1 MVSFQAILSGV
12 PDGPIDREA
21 DLAAYTR
28 YLLDAAALKHGG
40 SGTAWPTAKPQL
52 LVVTD
57 YVPTPDADAG
67 SFRLVHLLALWQ
79 EIGFRV
85 TLACDQPAGEERY
98 VRDLERLGITVITT
112 GAHVE
117 SHLRTDGARYNV
129 VVLCR
134 PDIALKYLFSTR
146 AHAVDARVIYDTV
159 DLHWVR
165 MEGAARLN
173 PADASLAERAAF
185 YARVE
190 PFISAMSDVVL
201 TVTDVERQTLLR
213 LDPALK
219 VEVVPCVHPD
229 GTAGARWADR
239 KDLLFIGGFWHQPNV
254 DAVCYF
260 VEEILPAVRAALPD
274 VVFNI
279 IGSNMPEHVKALAS
293 PAVRP
298 LGFVQDV
305 TPHFLKSRV
314 FVAPLRFGAG
324 MKGKVGHSMSHG
336 LPVVTTSVGAEGM
349 MLTDGET
356 VLIADNPQRFGDAV
370 IRLYTD
376 EALWTAMAARSRD
389 HIEQQFSLRATKAR
403 LEHIF
408 PIPAAEAMRGA

>member
-1 MVSFQAILSGV
+1 MSEE
-12 PDGPIDREA
+12 PIDRETG
-21 DLAAYTR
+21 LAAYTR
-28 YLLDAAALKHGG
+28 YLLDAAELETGRP
-40 SGTAWPTAKPQL
+40 GTPAPVAKPHL
-52 LVVTD
+52 LVITD

-79 EIGFRV
+79 ELGHRV
-85 TLACDQPAGEERY
+85 TLACDQPAGNLKY
-98 VRDLERLGITVITT
+98 VADLERLGVTVITT
-112 GAHVE
+112 SAQVDC
-117 SHLRTDGARYNV
+117 HLKNDGARYEV

-134 PDIALKYLFSTR
+134 PDTALKYLFSTR
-146 AHAVDARVIYDTV
+146 AYAVRARVMYDTV

-173 PADASLAERAAF
+173 PSDPSLAERAAF

-190 PFISAMSDVVL
+190 PFVSAMSDVVL
-201 TVTDVERQTLLR
+201 TVTEVEKETLLA
-213 LDPALK
+213 LNPALR

-229 GTAGARWADR
+229 GPAGAPWSRR

-260 VEEILPAVRAALPD
+260 VEDVLPTVRAALPD

-279 IGSNMPEHVKALAS
+279 IGSNMPDRVKALAS
-293 PAVRP
+293 PSVRP
-298 LGFVQDV
+298 LGFVEDV
-305 TPHFLKSRV
+305 APHFLNSRV

-336 LPVVTTSVGAEGM
+336 LPVVTTSIGAEGM
-349 MLTDGET
+349 SLTDGET
-356 VLIADNPQRFGDAV
+356 VMLADDPSRFAEAV

-376 EALWTAMAARSRD
+376 EAMWTAMSARSRD
-389 HIEQQFSLRATKAR
+389 HIEKHFSIGATKAR
-403 LEHIF
+403 LERIF
-408 PIPAAEAMRGA
+408 AMPAAEASHDA